1 MHFGAASRYRRK
13 AQIALPSFWA
23 MDVLLFMYWDIL
35 PTIRLTTFLLL
46 CSSGMFLVVEDYMED
61 QSVQQLLTQ
70 IQQQLQPLTEL
81 STLLITRAEIQAYT
95 EDLYNQLVNL
105 AHEGIQFLGSVQL
118 GQVIDSEWIEERDGI
133 VQHAQRLVLDAP
145 NAKPPA

>member
-1 MHFGAASRYRRK
+1 
-13 AQIALPSFWA
+13 
-23 MDVLLFMYWDIL
+23 
-35 PTIRLTTFLLL
+35 
-46 CSSGMFLVVEDYMED
+46 MED
-61 QSVQQLLTQ
+61 RSVQQLLTQ

-81 STLLITRAEIQAYT
+81 STLLITRAEIQAHT